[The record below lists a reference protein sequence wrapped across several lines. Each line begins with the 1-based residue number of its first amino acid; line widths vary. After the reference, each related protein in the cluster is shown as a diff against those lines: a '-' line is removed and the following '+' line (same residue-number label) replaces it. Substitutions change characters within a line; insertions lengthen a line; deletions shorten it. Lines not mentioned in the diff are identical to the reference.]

1 MLMSS
6 FVSSLGLYYLC
17 FVAMPHAIELAHSG
31 VAIYAS
37 LASSYIANNKINISQ
52 EEEAGWH

>member
-37 LASSYIANNKINISQ
+37 LASSYIANNKIKY
-52 EEEAGWH
+52 